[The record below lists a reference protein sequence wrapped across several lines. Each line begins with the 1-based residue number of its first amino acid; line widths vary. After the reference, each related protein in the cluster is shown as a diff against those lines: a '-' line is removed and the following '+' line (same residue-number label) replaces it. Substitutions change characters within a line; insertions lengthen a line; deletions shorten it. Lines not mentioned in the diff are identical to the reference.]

1 MTLRNHGDF
10 RKLWAGQAV
19 SEIGSRISR
28 EGIPMGAV
36 LMMGITPLTMSGL
49 SLATQ
54 LPASLVGLFL
64 GVWVDRLARRPL
76 LIGADITRAILL
88 LGIPVAALLGHLQL
102 WMFFGV
108 AALSGVLS
116 LLFDV
121 SYQAYL
127 PWLIDRKNLVEGN
140 SKLGIT
146 ASLAEVVGP
155 GLAGILV
162 QFLTVPFAIAI
173 DALTYL
179 FSALSLWRIE
189 ARESKP
195 QARETQSVETVSVET
210 VSVETLSAD
219 DCRAAETTKEG
230 NRQQEHSHAASSQG
244 QGQRQAYWRAELA
257 EGLKAV
263 RHNRTL
269 LALAEAAATLGFT
282 SSAVFVLDTLY
293 ALRDL
298 GLSPLLFGFTVTVG
312 GVGALLGAAISRHVV
327 RFLGIG
333 KTLLVTLFLQGIA
346 ASFWVAAS
354 GSVLRATLWLLG
366 AQLLGDT
373 SGMVYGIVESTVRQT
388 IVPDALLGRVNAT
401 IRVLDVG
408 FTAVGSFMAGLIANA
423 IGIRSTMALAA
434 CGMVLS
440 VLWLLLSPIR
450 KLRNLPTVP

>member
-1 MTLRNHGDF
+1 MRGMSLWKHHDF

-36 LMMGITPLTMSGL
+36 MMMGISPLMMSGL

-127 PWLIDRKNLVEGN
+127 PWLIGRKNLVEGN
-140 SKLGIT
+140 RKLGIT

-162 QFLTVPFAIAI
+162 QVLTVPFAIAI

-179 FSALSLWRIE
+179 FSAFSLWRIE

-195 QARETQSVETVSVET
+195 QVRETATSEAVSGEAVSVFAEDSGALET
-210 VSVETLSAD
+210 ARD
-219 DCRAAETTKEG
+219 G
-230 NRQQEHSHAASSQG
+230 NRQEEHSGAAG
-244 QGQRQAYWRAELA
+244 QPYWRAELA

-263 RHNRTL
+263 RYNRTL
-269 LALAEAAATLGFT
+269 LAFAGAAATLGLT

-298 GLSPLLFGFTVTVG
+298 GLSPLLFGLTVTVG

-333 KTLLVTLFLQGIA
+333 KTLLMTLFLQGIA

-354 GSVLRATLWLLG
+354 GSVLRATIWLLG

-423 IGIRSTMALAA
+423 IGIRSTMAFAA

-440 VLWLLLSPIR
+440 VLWLMLSPVR

>member
-102 WMFFGV
+102 WMFFGA
-108 AALSGVLS
+108 AALSGVLG

-127 PWLIDRKNLVEGN
+127 PWLIGRKNLVEGN
-140 SKLGIT
+140 RKLGIT
-146 ASLAEVVGP
+146 ASLAEVIGP

-162 QFLTVPFAIAI
+162 QVFTVPFAIAM

-179 FSALSLWRIE
+179 FSAFSLWRIE

-195 QARETQSVETVSVET
+195 QGREAAISEAVSGEAATSEAVSVFAEDSRAVET
-210 VSVETLSAD
+210 AKD
-219 DCRAAETTKEG
+219 G
-230 NRQQEHSHAASSQG
+230 NRQEEHSGAASSQG
-244 QGQRQAYWRAELA
+244 QPYWRAELA
-257 EGLKAV
+257 EGLKAL
-263 RHNRTL
+263 RYNRTL
-269 LALAEAAATLGFT
+269 LAFAGAGATLGLT

-293 ALRDL
+293 ALHDL
-298 GLSPLLFGFTVTVG
+298 GLSPLLFGLTVTVG

-333 KTLLVTLFLQGIA
+333 TTLLMTLFLQGIA

-354 GSVLRATLWLLG
+354 GSVLRATIWLLG

-388 IVPDALLGRVNAT
+388 IVPDALLGRVTAT

-408 FTAVGSFMAGLIANA
+408 FTAVGSLMAGLIANA
-423 IGIRSTMALAA
+423 IGIRSTMAFAA

-440 VLWLLLSPIR
+440 VLWLMLSPVR